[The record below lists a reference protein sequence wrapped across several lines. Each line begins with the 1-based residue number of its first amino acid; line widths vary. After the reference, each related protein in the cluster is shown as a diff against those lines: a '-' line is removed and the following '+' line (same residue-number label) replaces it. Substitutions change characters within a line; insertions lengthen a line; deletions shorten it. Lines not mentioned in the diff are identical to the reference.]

1 MTKSGTLTPS
11 NIGKMWSNKDSNSL
25 LVKMQNDTVTLE
37 DDLVLSYKTI
47 YPLTV

>member
-1 MTKSGTLTPS
+1 
-11 NIGKMWSNKDSNSL
+11 MWSNKDSNSL

-47 YPLTV
+47 HPLTV